1 MIDFNTITLHKEAE
15 LIRDRALSPVELIK
29 AHLARIEDLN
39 PSLNAYVAVAA
50 ESALSDAQQAEKEI
64 MSGRYRGPLHGIPM
78 SVKDI
83 FNTTGIPTAFGEKR
97 LSDYIP
103 DHDAAVVERLKEAG
117 AILVGKTNPLYG
129 EYFPVPEYGLT
140 RNPWDLDRLA
150 GYSSSGA
157 AAAVAAGCDLAS
169 IGSDGGGS
177 VRYPAACCG
186 VVGLKPTFGRVS
198 RYGAGVY
205 GIPNDYIG
213 PLTRSARDCGIV
225 LQVIAGYD
233 ARDPYSASVD
243 VPDYVNGLDDG
254 DLRGTRIGVP
264 KDYFW
269 DYLNDEVE
277 AAVRKAVALL
287 GEMGCAIV
295 EVAIPSMD
303 EVNNIHTMLSESETA
318 AYYQPLMEQFTKE
331 TPDILFQR
339 IEKGSKVMATEY
351 IRARA
356 VRSRLKGEIDAA
368 FQSADVLITPTSI
381 LPAPPLGQFEFDH
394 KGRSWEIGDLAS
406 RLSRPF
412 NTTGH
417 PAISICCG
425 FTQGGLPIGL
435 QIAGPNFAEG
445 LLLKVADGYER
456 AAKPVTRWPL

>member
-1 MIDFNTITLHKEAE
+1 M
-15 LIRDRALSPVELIK
+15 
-29 AHLARIEDLN
+29 
-39 PSLNAYVAVAA
+39 
-50 ESALSDAQQAEKEI
+50 
-64 MSGRYRGPLHGIPM
+64 
-78 SVKDI
+78 
-83 FNTTGIPTAFGEKR
+83 
-97 LSDYIP
+97 
-103 DHDAAVVERLKEAG
+103 
-117 AILVGKTNPLYG
+117 
-129 EYFPVPEYGLT
+129 
-140 RNPWDLDRLA
+140 
-150 GYSSSGA
+150 
-157 AAAVAAGCDLAS
+157 
-169 IGSDGGGS
+169 
-177 VRYPAACCG
+177 
-186 VVGLKPTFGRVS
+186 
-198 RYGAGVY
+198 
-205 GIPNDYIG
+205 
-213 PLTRSARDCGIV
+213 
-225 LQVIAGYD
+225 QVIAGYD

-243 VPDYVNGLDDG
+243 VPNYVNGLDDG
-254 DLRGTRIGVP
+254 DLKGTRIGVP

-269 DYLNDEVE
+269 DYLDDEVE
-277 AAVRKAVALL
+277 AAVRRAVALL
-287 GEMGCAIV
+287 GEMGYAIV

-356 VRSRLKGEIDAA
+356 VRSRLKEEIDAA

-381 LPAPPLGQFEFDH
+381 LPAPALGQFEFDH

-425 FTQGGLPIGL
+425 FTKGGLPIGL